1 MYGMGEGR
9 DGETTRC
16 RDIRACEGSM
26 VATRAR
32 WRVGSS
38 LICGSVVPIR
48 IESEE
53 KESLV
58 VKAEE
63 WDGLGSES
71 CEGAGDGK
79 DLEEV
84 SVGGEMV
91 VMLDVVGGVEVG
103 GGGGTAD

>member
-16 RDIRACEGSM
+16 RDIGACEGSM

-38 LICGSVVPIR
+38 LICGSDVPVR
-48 IESEE
+48 IGTEE
-53 KESLV
+53 KSSLGVKGEESDGLG
-58 VKAEE
+58 
-63 WDGLGSES
+63 GLGSES

-91 VMLDVVGGVEVG
+91 VLEAVGAVEVG
-103 GGGGTAD
+103 RGVD